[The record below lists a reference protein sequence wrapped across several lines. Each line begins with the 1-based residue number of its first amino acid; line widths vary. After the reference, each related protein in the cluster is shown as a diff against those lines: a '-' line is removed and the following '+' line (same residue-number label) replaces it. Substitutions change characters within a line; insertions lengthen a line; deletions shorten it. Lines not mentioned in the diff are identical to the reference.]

1 MGKILQLDTITAN
14 SIAAGEVVER
24 PASVVKELCENAMDA
39 GATQI
44 TVEIYGGGIRSIQV
58 SDNGSGMDAEDA
70 LNAFTAH
77 ATSKLRHITDLE
89 EIASM
94 GFRGEALPSIA
105 SVSKVTLKT
114 RLIGEPVGTQVR
126 IVGGELEEHR
136 PVGTAEG
143 STILVEQLFFNVP
156 ARHKFLKKDSTE
168 ATRVTEVMNR
178 LVLARP
184 DISFLLKKD
193 GQVILHSP
201 GNSDLDAAV
210 YTVFGR
216 DVAQSTLPITQVDLA
231 NPVRVRGVVG
241 RPSIARR
248 SRSQQLI
255 FVNGRAV
262 QSPMINKAI
271 DEAYKGLLM
280 KGEFAFALLLIEIPQ
295 SLVDVNVHPQKLEVR
310 FWNEA
315 QVFSAVNYAIKDSL
329 YQNLAIRSEETV
341 DDQQES
347 TGDPSVSHSKDE
359 AVRIEK
365 AAATPDRHI
374 EMPSIFDIADS
385 YNTDLP
391 SAAKSSLDPRSAS
404 VDTSEAVEAKPVTKP
419 VIDPA
424 RIARIN
430 EGLEENIDLEEA
442 MRETETKAD
451 SSDQNIALSH
461 ELDAVSRAV
470 DSDIQIDEAIQERT
484 TLKRE
489 HEDLLPL
496 IDARIAGVLFR
507 TYIILEHAD
516 SYTLIDQHAAHER
529 ILFEQFLAQAQAGE
543 IAASQDLLTPE
554 IMHLSVE
561 EIDILERESHFFND
575 LGFRYDRF
583 GERQIALRAVPHHS
597 VGQYAAETL
606 REALDEILDSGENF
620 GLKSNRERVY
630 LAIATAACKAA
641 IKAHDKITDM
651 EIRQMIQDLL
661 TLENP
666 YQCPHGRPVFIR
678 SSQKELEKRFRRIV

>member
-89 EIASM
+89 EIGSM

-114 RLIGEPVGTQVR
+114 RLIGEPIGTQVR

-168 ATRVTEVMNR
+168 AARVTEVVNR

-280 KGEFAFALLLIEIPQ
+280 KGEFAFALVLLEIPQ

-310 FWNEA
+310 FWNES
-315 QVFSAVNYAIKDSL
+315 QVFSAVNHAIKDSL
-329 YQNLAIRSEETV
+329 YQNLAIRSEETDTV
-341 DDQQES
+341 QPEPASAAEVYVSKQEQEQA
-347 TGDPSVSHSKDE
+347 TITPPVQE
-359 AVRIEK
+359 AKIEL
-365 AAATPDRHI
+365 
-374 EMPSIFDIADS
+374 PSIFDIADTYKAEVS
-385 YNTDLP
+385 PPLSDENQAVQVREVGRERVETAP
-391 SAAKSSLDPRSAS
+391 S
-404 VDTSEAVEAKPVTKP
+404 VDNDNVDANRAYAASKQDSLHAGQP
-419 VIDPA
+419 
-424 RIARIN
+424 
-430 EGLEENIDLEEA
+430 
-442 MRETETKAD
+442 TERDA
-451 SSDQNIALSH
+451 
-461 ELDAVSRAV
+461 ELLV
-470 DSDIQIDEAIQERT
+470 DSPADESNSEIELSTQKSGTE
-484 TLKRE
+484 KRI

-496 IDARIAGVLFR
+496 LEARIAGVLFR

-529 ILFEQFLAQAQAGE
+529 ILFEHFLAQAQAGE
-543 IAASQDLLTPE
+543 IAASQDLLAPE
-554 IMHLSVE
+554 VMHLSVE
-561 EIDILERESHFFND
+561 EIDILERESQFFND

-583 GERQIALRAVPHHS
+583 GERQIALRGVPHHS